1 MAGIT
6 KVMKNNGEAKTV
18 KELIE
23 ILLTLNPETRLFT
36 REGEEGYTDGVYV
49 EKTLMHLNK
58 YHNNVDGS
66 HDSFQGSITP
76 VEVCDGIII
85 G

>member
-1 MAGIT
+1 M
-6 KVMKNNGEAKTV
+6 V
-18 KELIE
+18 KQKQLIE
-23 ILLTLNPETRLFT
+23 ILLTFNPETRLFT
-36 REGEEGYTDGVYV
+36 REGYTDGVYV

>member
-1 MAGIT
+1 
-6 KVMKNNGEAKTV
+6 MKNNGEAKTV

-36 REGEEGYTDGVYV
+36 REGEEGYTDG
-49 EKTLMHLNK
+49 
-58 YHNNVDGS
+58 
-66 HDSFQGSITP
+66 
-76 VEVCDGIII
+76 IIV

>member
-1 MAGIT
+1 MSSS
-6 KVMKNNGEAKTV
+6 EAKTV

-36 REGEEGYTDGVYV
+36 REGEDGYTDGIYV

-58 YHNNVDGS
+58 YHNNVDGP

>member
-1 MAGIT
+1 MLEF
-6 KVMKNNGEAKTV
+6 NSEAKTV

-36 REGEEGYTDGVYV
+36 REGEDGYTDGVYV

-58 YHNNVDGS
+58 YHNNVDGP

-76 VEVCDGIII
+76 VEVCDGIIV

>member
-1 MAGIT
+1 MLEF
-6 KVMKNNGEAKTV
+6 NSEAKTV

-36 REGEEGYTDGVYV
+36 REGEDGYTDGIYV

-58 YHNNVDGS
+58 YHNNVDGP

>member
-1 MAGIT
+1 
-6 KVMKNNGEAKTV
+6 MKNNGEAKTV

-36 REGEEGYTDGVYV
+36 REGEDGYTDGVYV

-58 YHNNVDGS
+58 YHNNVDGP
-66 HDSFQGSITP
+66 HDSFQSSITP

>member
-1 MAGIT
+1 MSKLDT
-6 KVMKNNGEAKTV
+6 EAKTV

-23 ILLTLNPETRLFT
+23 ILLTFNPETRLFT

-76 VEVCDGIII
+76 VEVCDDIIV

>member
-1 MAGIT
+1 
-6 KVMKNNGEAKTV
+6 MKNNGEAKTV

-23 ILLTLNPETRLFT
+23 ILLTLSPETRLFT
-36 REGEEGYTDGVYV
+36 REGEEGYTDGIYV
-49 EKTLMHLNK
+49 EKTLIHLNK
-58 YHNNVDGS
+58 YHNNVDGP

>member
-1 MAGIT
+1 MLEINT
-6 KVMKNNGEAKTV
+6 EAKTV

-23 ILLTLNPETRLFT
+23 MLLTLNPETRLFT
-36 REGEEGYTDGVYV
+36 REGEDGYTDGVYA
-49 EKTLMHLNK
+49 EKTLIHLNK
-58 YHNNVDGS
+58 YHNNVDGP

>member
-1 MAGIT
+1 MSEINT
-6 KVMKNNGEAKTV
+6 EAKTV

-23 ILLTLNPETRLFT
+23 VLLTLNPETRLFT
-36 REGEEGYTDGVYV
+36 REGGEGYTDGVYV

-66 HDSFQGSITP
+66 HDSFQGSIIP
-76 VEVCDGIII
+76 VEVCDGIIV

>member
-1 MAGIT
+1 MLKIDT
-6 KVMKNNGEAKTV
+6 EAKTV
-18 KELIE
+18 EELVIFQ
-23 ILLTLNPETRLFT
+23 LTPNPEIRLLT
-36 REGEEGYTDGVYV
+36 REGYTEGVYV

-76 VEVCDGIII
+76 VEVCDGIIV

>member
-1 MAGIT
+1 MSSS
-6 KVMKNNGEAKTV
+6 EAKTV

-36 REGEEGYTDGVYV
+36 REGEDGYTDGVYV

-58 YHNNVDGS
+58 YHNNVDGP